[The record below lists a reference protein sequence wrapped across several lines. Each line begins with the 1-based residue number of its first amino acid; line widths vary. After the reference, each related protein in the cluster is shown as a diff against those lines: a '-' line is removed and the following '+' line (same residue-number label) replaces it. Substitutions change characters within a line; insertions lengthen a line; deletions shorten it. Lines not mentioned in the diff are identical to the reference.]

1 MNGIF
6 LNTDPDW
13 YDFLRRPAS
22 LDEVDFWQPN
32 GGRRVGV
39 GAGNSGRSDPE
50 ILAERESVPVLRREP
65 NVPDATRGAPPKPP
79 AVPTPQ
85 PPKRHASPK
94 FQGQ

>member
-39 GAGNSGRSDPE
+39 GAGNSGRWDPE
-50 ILAERESVPVLRREP
+50 ILAGRESVPVLRRHP
-65 NVPDATRGAPPKPP
+65 HHPGPKWRAPLKPP
-79 AVPTPQ
+79 AVPTPP
-85 PPKRHASPK
+85 PPKRHASPR
-94 FQGQ
+94 FQGR